1 LFIAFWDHSGKD
13 YFIYSQLAAPTGG
26 AVPVATHRVGDE
38 MAITEETASDWAS
51 AIGAVTVGEM
61 AILEPESH
69 ISGRVS
75 WDSQKKGK
83 NKAMKGIYNII

>member
-1 LFIAFWDHSGKD
+1 M
-13 YFIYSQLAAPTGG
+13 
-26 AVPVATHRVGDE
+26 ATRRVGDE

-83 NKAMKGIYNII
+83 EQSNERYI